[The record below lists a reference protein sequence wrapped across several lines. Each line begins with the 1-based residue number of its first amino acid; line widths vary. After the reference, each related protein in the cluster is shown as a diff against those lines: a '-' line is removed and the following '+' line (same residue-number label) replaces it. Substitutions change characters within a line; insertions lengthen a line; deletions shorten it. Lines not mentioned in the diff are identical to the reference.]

1 MNLEDVH
8 LLQTRTLTTKRFT
21 ESKQDKT
28 IVSNQGGTNGQRTG
42 TLLKHMNDKLDSK
55 LHTKLRNSR
64 RLTNF

>member
-55 LHTKLRNSR
+55 LLRNSR